1 MTTFNFFSPDFR
13 KMRGI
18 PCGTSDEPLVS
29 HRLQNR
35 RIFSFTSLSKARSA
49 SHARREKRE
58 KKLTP
63 ASVPSSR
70 VTHNS
75 RSPPFTKKRKQIM
88 AALQATSHVPERFLK
103 ILVLN

>member
-1 MTTFNFFSPDFR
+1 M
-13 KMRGI
+13 
-18 PCGTSDEPLVS
+18 EE
-29 HRLQNR
+29 
-35 RIFSFTSLSKARSA
+35 SA

-75 RSPPFTKKRKQIM
+75 RSPPFTKKRKKTNYSCSAGYFSCPREI
-88 AALQATSHVPERFLK
+88 PENIGFKLGQQ
-103 ILVLN
+103 